1 MRIMMIEKIKKT
13 IIVSVEEERLKITRK
28 DIELYLSDV
37 KAAIQKNRYRIDR
50 NSKRQDNLD
59 LFLNYMIDEAKAKRI
74 LLSLTPADFSEI
86 RQNEHKG
93 FEHEQLYVF
102 GKDVAL
108 SRRLDIGDEK
118 IPLYIKI
125 NKLDN
130 QFVII
135 VSFHKQTYPLTYA
148 FPSRAE
154 SQSQCPHFCA

>member
-1 MRIMMIEKIKKT
+1 MKKSYDEIRQYLKEVKTAVSTGQYRIEHSNRRPDNAILC
-13 IIVSVEEERLKITRK
+13 R
-28 DIELYLSDV
+28 DYLLSETG
-37 KAAIQKNRYRIDR
+37 IQK
-50 NSKRQDNLD
+50 
-59 LFLNYMIDEAKAKRI
+59 I
-74 LLSLTPADFSEI
+74 LLSLTEEDFCKTLCN
-86 RQNEHKG
+86 QHKG

-102 GKDVAL
+102 GKDVTL

-135 VSFHKQTYPLTYA
+135 VSFYKQTYPLTYA